1 MKFNTEQELYDRVL
15 PALTSK
21 VSELE
26 RKNIK
31 NIKQRDIWQM
41 LKQTKWMTAH
51 DLTLAEIV
59 SDILN
64 LNPLDIEAYYSDIE
78 ELI

>member
-1 MKFNTEQELYDRVL
+1 
-15 PALTSK
+15 
-21 VSELE
+21 
-26 RKNIK
+26 
-31 NIKQRDIWQM
+31 M